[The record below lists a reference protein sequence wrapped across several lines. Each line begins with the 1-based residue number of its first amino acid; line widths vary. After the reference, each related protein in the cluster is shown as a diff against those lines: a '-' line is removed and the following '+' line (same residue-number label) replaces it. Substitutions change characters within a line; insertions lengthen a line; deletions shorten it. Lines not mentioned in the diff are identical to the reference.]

1 MIAFLIRSLPYLCFF
16 FLMIRRPPRSTLF
29 PYTTLFRSDLAIKT
43 GLFHFFSDC
52 QQSSGRRVALG
63 GVMDFPAPCLVLAF
77 RGKRDRK
84 STRLNSSHQIIS
96 YAVFC
101 LKKKT
106 QAIAHRFVRT
116 PPPP

>member
-77 RGKRDRK
+77 RGKRIGCLRDD
-84 STRLNSSHQIIS
+84 LPE
-96 YAVFC
+96 AVD
-101 LKKKT
+101 T
-106 QAIAHRFVRT
+106 NREIRAPH
-116 PPPP
+116 